1 MALAAH
7 FWATALWLRITALIS
22 DFQPLCYGLRDHQF
36 YCGKWSH
43 FTFHSLVWKLL
54 FIYRKKNAQKNHKS
68 HKIQGFVVCFFQ
80 SCNVLGIFSFF
91 FLLLCFSSS
100 SSNSQPVHFYTMTC
114 GQNKVRR
121 LSTCN
126 SVIEPTYMYTTEWL
140 WYWEDEKSQW
150 NLYAVSCWQPHL
162 RESTAVYCVFFQ
174 FSSSITSVWFP
185 FPFCQI
191 CRSEFC
197 KFSVIRATSDESAPV
212 VGVQLNRSVSF
223 ILL

>member
-1 MALAAH
+1 MLAAH

-91 FLLLCFSSS
+91 FCYYVLAAAAATVKLCISTLWPAVRTKCDAFPPVTPWSNPPTCTPQSGSGTGRTRSPSGTCTLWVVGSHTSVKVQQFTVFSS
-100 SSNSQPVHFYTMTC
+100 NFLPVSPAF
-114 GQNKVRR
+114 
-121 LSTCN
+121 
-126 SVIEPTYMYTTEWL
+126 
-140 WYWEDEKSQW
+140 D
-150 NLYAVSCWQPHL
+150 
-162 RESTAVYCVFFQ
+162 
-174 FSSSITSVWFP
+174 FP
-185 FPFCQI
+185 FLFVK
-191 CRSEFC
+191 SAEVSSVKLEF
-197 KFSVIRATSDESAPV
+197 S
-212 VGVQLNRSVSF
+212 
-223 ILL
+223 